1 MTTWLSST
9 YIVNSIWRAR
19 ELRASKYSKKIGIKV
34 NQQHNNSDQEHA
46 SVPCMIPLGSKHYP
60 RRPTKRHGRFC
71 SAKA

>member
-34 NQQHNNSDQEHA
+34 NQQHNNSDQELA
-46 SVPCMIPLGSKHYP
+46 SISRLITLGSKHYP
-60 RRPTKRHGRFC
+60 RRATKPYAILC
-71 SAKA
+71 SEKA

>member
-34 NQQHNNSDQEHA
+34 NQQHNNGDQEHA
-46 SVPCMIPLGSKHYP
+46 SVSCMVPLDSKHYL
-60 RRPTKRHGRFC
+60 RRATKRYGVLCRE
-71 SAKA
+71 KV